1 MTETKKGFV
10 PMIRIIDGF
19 AYESSVGDS
28 VRLKAYDLG
37 NGHLEV
43 SGVRET
49 VWRESDMS
57 PLAIEMYLESLERHR
72 LDTEDER
79 AAQRLKIAANRAKKN
94 VRRLCK
100 VMGANTLLTLTY
112 RANITDLAQCKK
124 DLREFVR
131 RLRRVVPDFRAV
143 ACFEQQDRGCWHVHL
158 ATVRFPAFLTPS
170 GCDSKVK
177 VKSFNVIR
185 AVWRSVAKESGGNVD
200 VSNTKRGANRSPAKI
215 AAYIAKYI
223 AKAFTDGEAGS
234 NRWTR
239 FGAVEIP
246 VPLDLGR
253 FPDMRSLVEAAYSLV
268 DGCAKIVDKHLS
280 KWNDWFFLVAEGQSL
295 RAA

>member
-1 MTETKKGFV
+1 
-10 PMIRIIDGF
+10 MIRIIDGF

-28 VRLKAYDLG
+28 VKLKVYDLG

-49 VWRESDMS
+49 VWKESDMS
-57 PLAIEMYLESLERHR
+57 PLAIEMYLEALERHKAE
-72 LDTEDER
+72 TVEER
-79 AAQRLKIAANRAKKN
+79 AAQRLQIAANRAKRN

-112 RANITDLAQCKK
+112 RENVTDLAQCKK
-124 DLREFVR
+124 DLKEFVR

-143 ACFEQQDRGCWHVHL
+143 ACFEPQDRGCWHVHL

-185 AVWRSVAKESGGNVD
+185 AVWRSVTKDKGGTANVA
-200 VSNTKRGANRSPAKI
+200 NTKRGANRSPAKI

-223 AKAFTDGEAGS
+223 AKAFVDGEAGS

-239 FGAVEIP
+239 FGDVEIP
-246 VPLDLGR
+246 VPVDLGR
-253 FPDMRSLVEAAYSLV
+253 FPDMRSVVEFAYGLV
-268 DGCAKIVDKHLS
+268 DGCARIVDKHLS
-280 KWNDWFFLVAEGQSL
+280 KWNDWFFLVAEGQTIGS
-295 RAA
+295 AAS